1 MTTSDIEKIGMEKVG
16 LVERLRSWP
25 RGLLHVLLT
34 AGALLMLYPL
44 FWMISSSFK
53 PESQIFTGLNL
64 FPTHPNLSNYSD
76 GWNALGTP
84 FTGFFLNSIILCVLS
99 VLGNLFSCS
108 LAAFAFARL
117 KFPLR
122 KILFGLMLAT
132 IMLPFHVTIVPQY
145 ILFKKL
151 GWVGTMLPV
160 VAPKF
165 LAVDAFF
172 VFLLVQ
178 FIRTIPVDLDDAAKI
193 DGCGPYRLFFR
204 VVLPLMVPA
213 LATTAI
219 FTFLWTWND
228 FFSQLLYLGGKVQSY
243 TIPVALR
250 AFIDNTSQSSW
261 GQLLAMSLLSLLPI
275 IGFFIAFQRLLLDG
289 ISTTGIRG

>member
-1 MTTSDIEKIGMEKVG
+1 MSITASRPGVAEK
-16 LVERLRSWP
+16 LRNWP
-25 RGLLHVLLT
+25 RLVLHLLLI
-34 AGALLMLYPL
+34 AGALVMLYPL
-44 FWMISSSFK
+44 LWMISSSFK
-53 PESQIFTGLNL
+53 PESEIFTGLNL
-64 FPTHPNLSNYSD
+64 IPTDANLQNYSL
-76 GWNALGTP
+76 GWDALGTP
-84 FTGFFLNSIILCVLS
+84 FTGFFLNSIILCVLA

-108 LAAFAFARL
+108 FAAFAFARL
-117 KFPLR
+117 RFPLR
-122 KILFGLMLAT
+122 RIFFGIMLGT
-132 IMLPFHVTIVPQY
+132 IMLPFHVTVVPQY

-151 GWVGTMLPV
+151 GWVGTLLPV
-160 VAPKF
+160 VVPKF

-172 VFLLVQ
+172 VFLLIQ
-178 FIRTIPVDLDDAAKI
+178 FIRTIPTDLDDAAKI

-204 VVLPLMVPA
+204 VVLPLMTPA

-250 AFIDNTSQSSW
+250 AFIDSTSQSSW
-261 GQLLAMSLLSLLPI
+261 GQLLAMSLLSLVPI

-289 ISTTGIRG
+289 ISTTGLRG